1 MGRFDDRVL
10 MLTGASSGIG
20 RASAIRLASEGASL
34 FLVDVADEG
43 LEETGKAAEQAGG
56 SVALQLCDVSQEDPV
71 REAVTACI
79 ARFGRLDTLCNI
91 AGVIQFEH
99 TTETSFELWRRILSI
114 NLDGTFLMCREAIPH
129 LLSTRGSIIN
139 MGSTAGLMGLPYGA
153 AYGASKGGV
162 HALTRAIA
170 VEYARQGLRCN
181 AICPASIETRM
192 SAPRFPKGVA
202 MDLLQRPASLH
213 GVRSP
218 DEVASLIAFLASD
231 EAIHISGEEIRIDG
245 AALA

>member
-1 MGRFDDRVL
+1 MSRFEDRVL
-10 MLTGASSGIG
+10 LLTGASSGIG
-20 RASAIRLASEGASL
+20 RAAALRLAREGASL
-34 FLVDVADEG
+34 FLTDVAAEA
-43 LEETGKAAEQAGG
+43 LEETAKAAEQAGARVT
-56 SVALQLCDVSQEDPV
+56 SQVCDVSQEDQARATV
-71 REAVTACI
+71 AACV
-79 ARFGRLDTLCNI
+79 ARFGKLDTLCNI

-99 TTETSFELWRRILSI
+99 TVETSFELWRRILSV
-114 NLDGTFLMCREAIPH
+114 NLDGTFLMTREAIPH
-129 LLSTRGSIIN
+129 LLETRGSIIN
-139 MGSTAGLMGLPYGA
+139 IGSTAGLMGLPYGA

-162 HALTRAIA
+162 HALTRAVA

-192 SAPRFPKGVA
+192 SAPRFPKGVE

-218 DEVASLIAFLASD
+218 DEVANLIAFLASD